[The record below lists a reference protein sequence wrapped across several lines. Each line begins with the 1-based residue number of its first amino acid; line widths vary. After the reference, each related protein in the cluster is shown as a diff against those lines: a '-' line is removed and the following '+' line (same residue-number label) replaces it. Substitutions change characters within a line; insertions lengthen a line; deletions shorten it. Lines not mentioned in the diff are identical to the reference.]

1 MGNPAWKQFER
12 DSAEMFGAKRFWSN
26 SGERFDFSS
35 GSVVGQCKLTKN
47 LSLEQLTALAEEVTV
62 EAMKSSRLGVVCV
75 KVRRG
80 SGKNSPILVVMT
92 EEMWRRYLA

>member
-1 MGNPAWKQFER
+1 MSNPAWKQFER

-35 GSVVGQCKLTKN
+35 GSVLGQCKLTKN
-47 LSLEQLTALAEEVTV
+47 LSLEALTQLAEEVQV
-62 EAMKSSRLGVVCV
+62 EATKTGRLGVVCV

-80 SGKNSPILVVMT
+80 KGKDSPIMVVMT
-92 EEMWRRYLA
+92 EAMWRRHLA